1 MEKTYTAEDRLAASK
16 FAVISGKD
24 LLPAQDPRPIPR
36 VEITNAC
43 RASRGV
49 EAVQVSACATDSVSA
64 SAAHRGS
71 TRTLPPTPCEASVQ
85 AQGSDSRHVKRDEF
99 VPKRILFASQHSNTS
114 SGSRHWPP
122 NESFVQTIDSRH
134 VRGDEIIPQTNPF
147 SKLPTRDMQG
157 ATKLSPNEF
166 FSKPAIQDT

>member
-1 MEKTYTAEDRLAASK
+1 M
-16 FAVISGKD
+16 
-24 LLPAQDPRPIPR
+24 
-36 VEITNAC
+36 
-43 RASRGV
+43 
-49 EAVQVSACATDSVSA
+49 SA

-71 TRTLPPTPCEASVQ
+71 TRTLPPTPYEASVQ

-166 FSKPAIQDT
+166 FPSQRFKTRRRDIIVPKRTSSPSYRLKTCRGRRKCPRCSDDSSHVGGDELCPTHTFR